1 MLYLARFILNPLQI
15 WRIYTDFFFEN
26 RYIFILITII
36 KLLICM
42 DIKEKIQQYLDF
54 KGINT
59 NQLEISIGV
68 SKSYWRKTKSISANI
83 VMEISRIYTDL
94 NLEWL
99 FRDDPQMIRKQSQGD
114 MIQGNN
120 IISKSRNSSIQAS
133 KDVQTEEFN
142 KFLLKE
148 LSELREQNKMLLE
161 LLLKQ
166 SK

>member
-1 MLYLARFILNPLQI
+1 
-15 WRIYTDFFFEN
+15 
-26 RYIFILITII
+26 
-36 KLLICM
+36 M

-99 FRDDPQMIRKQSQGD
+99 FRDDPQMIRKQSQG
-114 MIQGNN
+114 NN

>member
-1 MLYLARFILNPLQI
+1 
-15 WRIYTDFFFEN
+15 
-26 RYIFILITII
+26 
-36 KLLICM
+36 
-42 DIKEKIQQYLDF
+42 
-54 KGINT
+54 
-59 NQLEISIGV
+59 
-68 SKSYWRKTKSISANI
+68 
-83 VMEISRIYTDL
+83 
-94 NLEWL
+94 
-99 FRDDPQMIRKQSQGD
+99 

>member
-1 MLYLARFILNPLQI
+1 
-15 WRIYTDFFFEN
+15 
-26 RYIFILITII
+26 
-36 KLLICM
+36 M

-142 KFLLKE
+142 KFLL
-148 LSELREQNKMLLE
+148 
-161 LLLKQ
+161 
-166 SK
+166 

>member
-1 MLYLARFILNPLQI
+1 
-15 WRIYTDFFFEN
+15 
-26 RYIFILITII
+26 
-36 KLLICM
+36 M

-99 FRDDPQMIRKQSQGD
+99 FRDDPHLSQ
-114 MIQGNN
+114 
-120 IISKSRNSSIQAS
+120 
-133 KDVQTEEFN
+133 FP
-142 KFLLKE
+142 
-148 LSELREQNKMLLE
+148 
-161 LLLKQ
+161 
-166 SK
+166 